1 MYTNIIRF
9 DFLFSYWVFI
19 WYILYKIKI
28 TSYNPKLALL
38 FVLFVNII
46 IMFVMIYYLINI
58 INIIIHC
65 IIPIIFIKII
75 PLITLKNNNKYE
87 IYPLIF
93 LFIFYNLWLYIN
105 NISLYKILNIQ
116 YNNIINNNPIGPLGS
131 YINKLMNLNKIL

>member
-9 DFLFSYWVFI
+9 EFLFSYWVFI

-38 FVLFVNII
+38 FVLFVHII
-46 IMFVMIYYLINI
+46 IMFVMIYYLNNI

-93 LFIFYNLWLYIN
+93 LFIFYNLLLYIN